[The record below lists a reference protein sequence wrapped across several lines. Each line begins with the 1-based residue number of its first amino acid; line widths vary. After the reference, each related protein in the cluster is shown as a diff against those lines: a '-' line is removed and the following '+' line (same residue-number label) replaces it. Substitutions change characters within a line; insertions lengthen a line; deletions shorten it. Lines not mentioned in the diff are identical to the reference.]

1 MRGAI
6 KALALLLVLSCLS
19 GCAGNDITTEEPKAE
34 PMGEEEKFEDS
45 TEPETY
51 KECLFTENDEIV
63 KDKLIQYENKMF
75 SSEDVFYISIPVT
88 EDTSLWDKFVDET
101 AAGKESEIIIGQSTI
116 EGDIIYS
123 YLYFTGDHYYIGI
136 DNSRDK
142 YRGTDEFYSCKG
154 FFLQLDCTD
163 VPDNEIVG
171 ASGEYE
177 RLIAYLTQLD
187 YAAIKMEPGQVYNM
201 PIEYGV
207 CSFIRRKAS
216 S

>member
-1 MRGAI
+1 MRSVI
-6 KALALLLVLSCLS
+6 KALAVLLMLCCLS
-19 GCAGNDITTEEPKAE
+19 SCAGQEITPDVPEAE
-34 PMGEEEKFEDS
+34 LVDDEKVNANN

-63 KDKLIQYENKMF
+63 KDKLIHYENKLF

-101 AAGKESEIIIGQSTI
+101 AAGIESEIIIGQSTI

-123 YLYFTGDHYYIGI
+123 YIYFTGDHYYMGI
-136 DNSRDK
+136 DNSRDRF
-142 YRGTDEFYSCKG
+142 RGTDVFYSCKG

-177 RLIAYLTQLD
+177 RITAYLTQLD
-187 YAAIKMEPGQVYNM
+187 YAAIKMEPGQAYYM